1 MSTLYLLALSGV
13 GLVLLALLADAVLSV
28 SRKPNWALPRHHL
41 MLVDKAERRTQS
53 LPMVGK
59 DRRNKPTDSE
69 MARLVA

>member
-1 MSTLYLLALSGV
+1 
-13 GLVLLALLADAVLSV
+13 
-28 SRKPNWALPRHHL
+28 